1 MNRLEAMHLFVRVA
15 EAGSFSAVADQLN
28 IARSVVTRQI
38 AALES
43 HLGTKLMIRNT
54 RSLTLTTAGSAYLEK
69 CKVILEMID
78 AAEAG
83 VIEERET
90 PRGLIR
96 IGLPLSFGLK
106 KLTPLL
112 LDFCQQHPDISCEFD
127 YSDGPSN
134 LIEEGM
140 DVSIRIASQLEP
152 GDIVRK
158 LGSCKL
164 HIVASPD
171 YLTKHG
177 TPNHPSELTT
187 HICLGYTFTANG
199 MSWSFLN
206 DGKTETYYIQSRI
219 KANNGDALMEAAA
232 RGLGITRQPDFI
244 ADAYL
249 RSGAVKEVLQGFDL
263 TPLGIYAILPSN
275 RYVPHRVRVL
285 LEFLAEHLNKKN
297 AE

>member
-43 HLGTKLMIRNT
+43 HLGTKLMVRNT
-54 RSLTLTTAGSAYLEK
+54 RSLTLTTAGSVYLEK

-78 AAEAG
+78 EAEAG

-90 PRGLIR
+90 PRGPIR

-112 LDFCQQHPDISCEFD
+112 LDFCQQHPDITCEFD
-127 YSDGPSN
+127 FSDGPSN

-140 DVSIRIASQLEP
+140 DLSIRVASQLEP
-152 GDIVRK
+152 RDIVRK
-158 LGSCKL
+158 LGECRL
-164 HIVASPD
+164 HIVASPE
-171 YLTKHG
+171 YLKNQG
-177 TPNHPSELTT
+177 IPQHPSELT
-187 HICLGYTFTANG
+187 HHQCLGYTFTANG
-199 MSWSFLN
+199 MSWSFMK
-206 DGKTETYYIQSRI
+206 DGKKESYYIQSRI
-219 KANNGDALMEAAA
+219 KANNGTALMDAAA
-232 RGLGITRQPDFI
+232 HGLGITRQPYFI
-244 ADAYL
+244 ADEYL
-249 RSGAVKEVLQGFDL
+249 RSGQVVEILEGFDM

-285 LEFLAEHLNKKN
+285 LEFLAENLNKKN